1 MSFGMRKA
9 RPIHLEHK
17 NCTFKHFNCV
27 KAASNVGADILQ
39 IFSEV
44 KTIMKKASADV
55 ASDFEAV
62 EMLKHVVFMS

>member
-9 RPIHLEHK
+9 MPTHLGHRHYM
-17 NCTFKHFNCV
+17 FKHFNCV

-44 KTIMKKASADV
+44 KKIIMNRAGADV
-55 ASDFEAV
+55 AAVFEAV
-62 EMLKHVVFMS
+62 

>member
-1 MSFGMRKA
+1 MRKA

-44 KTIMKKASADV
+44 KKIIMNRAGADV
-55 ASDFEAV
+55 AANLEAV
-62 EMLKHVVFMS
+62 EMLKHIVFMS